1 MTRELSLNNPM
12 GLKQSDDHFQGE
24 VRPSSDPIFKQFIS
38 MVEGVRAGGKVLMTY
53 FNDYGLTTIVD
64 IITRW
69 APPTENNTAAY
80 IEDVAQRTG
89 YSADE
94 ELDLNNPDVL
104 QKLLAAI
111 IFHENGEE
119 VDSAAISSAV
129 TLTYA

>member
-1 MTRELSLNNPM
+1 MTREISLNNPM
-12 GLKQSDDHFQGE
+12 GLKQSNDRFQGE
-24 VRPSSDPIFKQFIS
+24 VQPSNDTVFKQFIT

-53 FNDYGLTTIVD
+53 FNDYGLTTVAD